1 MLSLT
6 TVQNWRRTGRG
17 SETLKFSTDIKKHG
31 EKAAVAHVDGL
42 HAAVLGSDFG
52 LLDGQQV
59 GSRHRDHRAAAV
71 ETHTH
76 MHRHRCTVRFWA
88 LMGWWIRLGGGG
100 PVLEDGPAGLHAADG
115 GVLAVAVL
123 GVWVGHLGPV
133 NHQADGGGARARQRA
148 GGDAHYFPIGSPV
161 GGGRAEVRGGSL
173 LCFLLCDDA
182 AVTTLT

>member
-1 MLSLT
+1 MVPV
-6 TVQNWRRTGRG
+6 TVITVLPLWRHTH
-17 SETLKFSTDIKKHG
+17 TQTQMHG
-31 EKAAVAHVDGL
+31 Q
-42 HAAVLGSDFG
+42 VLGSDWLVDQTG
-52 LLDGQQV
+52 
-59 GSRHRDHRAAAV
+59 R
-71 ETHTH
+71 
-76 MHRHRCTVRFWA
+76 
-88 LMGWWIRLGGGG
+88 GG

-161 GGGRAEVRGGSL
+161 GGGRVEVRGGLL